1 MFLFFIKN
9 IFNYY
14 FIILENFFYIYV
26 WIYMYKRS
34 IFFYFKDINI

>member
-14 FIILENFFYIYV
+14 FIILENFFFIFMFGYICIKEVY
-26 WIYMYKRS
+26 
-34 IFFYFKDINI
+34 FFILKI